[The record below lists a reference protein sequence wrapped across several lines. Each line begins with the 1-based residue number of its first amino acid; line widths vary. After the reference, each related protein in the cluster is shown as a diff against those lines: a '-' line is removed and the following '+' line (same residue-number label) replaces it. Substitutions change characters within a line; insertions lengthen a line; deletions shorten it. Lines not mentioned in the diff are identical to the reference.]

1 MSWLKHGF
9 TALAN
14 SDPAC
19 GDGSCANPGTGNLLG
34 VGCTDPYS
42 SSLNGSTPLGMR
54 SEVNAATGIFPFP
67 YTNVGT
73 SDTTSQRIRVAVAD
87 LDTSPGVTYWAE
99 GQYVAADD
107 AAAENGHNNAS
118 YRQAFV
124 NPTTLALSFSA
135 PSPIVRRLPAIAAW
149 QVADPDVELIAVDI
163 PGSVPVE
170 RFHVARKV
178 TDLGGGDFHY
188 EYAIHNLNSDRSAWS
203 FTIDFPGAAAISN
216 VGFHDVDHHS
226 GEPYATTD
234 WAVDTS
240 TPGQVTWSADDFA
253 TDPDAN
259 ALRWATMFNFWFDAD
274 AGPGGADHILGLFKP
289 GSPSQMDFSFTSVL
303 FADGFES
310 GNTSAWSS
318 TFE

>member
-1 MSWLKHGF
+1 
-9 TALAN
+9 
-14 SDPAC
+14 
-19 GDGSCANPGTGNLLG
+19 
-34 VGCTDPYS
+34 
-42 SSLNGSTPLGMR
+42 MR

-203 FTIDFPGAAAISN
+203 FTVDFPGAAAISN

-240 TPGQVTWSADDFA
+240 TPGEVTWSADDFA

-318 TFE
+318 TVE